1 MVVVGNRQVHNP
13 ALRLVHGFGAASVLM
28 SCEDG
33 RMGEYP
39 GLDAVFRETFRI
51 VTDPAMLRAER
62 NVIGG
67 DYGAS
72 SYTTMAQADDLARC
86 LELGPGRTLLDIGSG
101 SGWPGS
107 YLASST
113 GCSAILTDPT
123 LEGMAVAAERSRRDG
138 LDTTAI
144 VSTGAALPF
153 KEGVFDAS
161 TSSDVF
167 C

>member
-1 MVVVGNRQVHNP
+1 
-13 ALRLVHGFGAASVLM
+13 
-28 SCEDG
+28 
-33 RMGEYP
+33 MGEYS
-39 GLDAVFRETFRI
+39 GLEAEFRERYRI
-51 VTDPAMLRAER
+51 VTDPVMLRTER

-72 SYTTMAQADDLARC
+72 SYTTMGQADELARC
-86 LELGPGRTLLDIGSG
+86 LDLVPGRTLLDVGSG

-107 YLASST
+107 YLVAST
-113 GCSAILTDPT
+113 GCTAILTDPT
-123 LEGMAVAAERSRRDG
+123 LEGMAVATERSRRDG
-138 LDTTAI
+138 LNTTA
-144 VSTGAALPF
+144 VVATGTALPF